1 MSGITSC
8 YRNPHTRKPGVR
20 ALLCAT
26 AVMLASLFLAANATA
41 QETPADITMVGKT
54 ALVTGSTDGLGREV
68 ALRLGE
74 MGAHVIV
81 HGRSE
86 ERGLEMVGMINQG
99 AGSAE
104 FISADFGSLAE
115 ARALAAAVIGR
126 HDELHLLINNAGIG
140 PGFNN
145 GERAVSEDGNEMI
158 LQVNHL
164 AHFVLTDLLLPMIKE
179 SAPARIINVA
189 SGAQSPID
197 FNDVNMEQDFDSS
210 RAYAQSKLAQIL
222 HNFHIAPQLEG
233 TGVTFNS
240 LHPATMMDTTLVSQ
254 MAAPPRTTVDEG
266 AEAVMYLA
274 ISSELE
280 GRSGLYFNG
289 KNEARANDQAYDKD
303 ALERFD
309 QLSRQLTDLE

>member
-1 MSGITSC
+1 MSGITIC
-8 YRNPHTRKPGVR
+8 YSNRFSWRT
-20 ALLCAT
+20 LLHST
-26 AVMLASLFLAANATA
+26 GLMLAAIFMVTNATA
-41 QETPADITMVGKT
+41 QDTSGDISMIGKT

-68 ALRLGE
+68 ALRLGA

-86 ERGLEMVGMINQG
+86 ERGREVVDAINNG
-99 AGSAE
+99 PGSAE
-104 FISADFGSLAE
+104 FMQADFGALAN
-115 ARALAAAVIGR
+115 ARALAAEVMAN
-126 HDELHLLINNAGIG
+126 HDELHLLVNNAGIG

-158 LQVNHL
+158 FQVNHL
-164 AHFVLTDLLLPMIKE
+164 AHYVLTDLLLPLIKD

-189 SGAQSPID
+189 SGAQTPVD
-197 FNDVNMEQDFDSS
+197 FEDPNLEQGFTGG
-210 RAYAQSKLAQIL
+210 RAYGQSKLAQIL

-254 MAAPPRTTVDEG
+254 MAGPARTTVDEG
-266 AEAVMYLA
+266 AEAVMQLA
-274 ISSELE
+274 VSSELE

-289 KNEARANDQAYDKD
+289 KNEVRANDQAYDQS
-303 ALERFD
+303 ALARFD
-309 QLSRQLTDLE
+309 QLSRQLTGLD

>member
-1 MSGITSC
+1 MSGITTF
-8 YRNPHTRKPGVR
+8 YRNPRTQGVGVR

-26 AVMLASLFLAANATA
+26 AMVLASLLLTANAAA
-41 QETPADITMVGKT
+41 QDTPGDVTMVGKT

-86 ERGLEMVGMINQG
+86 ERGLEVVGMINRG
-99 AGSAE
+99 SGSAE
-104 FISADFGSLAE
+104 FVQADFGELAN
-115 ARALAAAVIGR
+115 ARALAAAVMTN

-140 PGFNN
+140 SGFNN

-158 LQVNHL
+158 FQVNHL
-164 AHFVLTDLLLPMIKE
+164 AHYVLTDLLMPMIKE

-189 SGAQSPID
+189 SGAQTPID
-197 FNDVNMEQDFDSS
+197 FDDPNMEKDFNSG

-222 HNFHIAPQLEG
+222 HNFYIAPQLEG

-254 MAAPPRTTVDEG
+254 MAAPARTTVDEG
-266 AEAVMYLA
+266 AEAVMHLA
-274 ISSELE
+274 VSSELE

-289 KNEARANDQAYDKD
+289 KNEARANDQAYDQD

-309 QLSRQLTDLE
+309 RLSRELTDLE